1 MQQQQQQQQQRVR
14 QQAPSSSQPVYARAL
29 DAEPRWQHCS
39 PPPKANRFR
48 TTSRFYFFASEF
60 ALRSDSER
68 AEMRRLMLEAV
79 QQRQAAAAKAA
90 PAAAGAAA
98 GAAAAAAPAAAAA
111 AAGAAG
117 AAAANQLGR
126 PPSVNMIEFN

>member
-1 MQQQQQQQQQRVR
+1 M
-14 QQAPSSSQPVYARAL
+14 
-29 DAEPRWQHCS
+29 
-39 PPPKANRFR
+39 
-48 TTSRFYFFASEF
+48 
-60 ALRSDSER
+60 RSDSER

-90 PAAAGAAA
+90 PAAA
-98 GAAAAAAPAAAAA
+98 AA

-117 AAAANQLGR
+117 AGAAANQLGR